1 MRGSYLIIT
10 TDRPRFAPPGNTY
23 GYMSDRKRKRK
34 SLKLKV
40 EHLKLELEDRQEE
53 VGRLESEFMKIL
65 TELEVE
71 EIPQAPQKPLVAQ
84 QETVVVGGGDA
95 PEGEEN
101 TEEVKP
107 KDVVTEHPEEWKKLW
122 KQVALLTHPDK
133 TGGDPE
139 KTEMYKRA
147 SEAWNR
153 GDYGEVM
160 NIAMD
165 LGISPP
171 DDSEAGIEVLEK
183 SAVELEQKIKD
194 TESSVLWMWANAPP
208 NKKDK
213 IIDLYLA
220 SRGKKRKK

>member
-1 MRGSYLIIT
+1 MG
-10 TDRPRFAPPGNTY
+10 
-23 GYMSDRKRKRK
+23 MSDRKRKRK

-40 EHLKLELEDRQEE
+40 EHLKLELEDREE
-53 VGRLESEFMKIL
+53 ENVRLESEFMKIL

-71 EIPQAPQKPLVAQ
+71 EIPQAPQKPIVGQ
-84 QETVVVGGGDA
+84 HETVEVGGVSPG
-95 PEGEEN
+95 GEEN
-101 TEEVKP
+101 VEEVKS

-153 GDYGEVM
+153 GDYAEVM

-171 DDSEAGIEVLEK
+171 DDSEAGIEILEK
-183 SAVELEQKIKD
+183 SAEDLEKKIKD
-194 TESSVLWMWANAPP
+194 MESSVLWMWANAPP